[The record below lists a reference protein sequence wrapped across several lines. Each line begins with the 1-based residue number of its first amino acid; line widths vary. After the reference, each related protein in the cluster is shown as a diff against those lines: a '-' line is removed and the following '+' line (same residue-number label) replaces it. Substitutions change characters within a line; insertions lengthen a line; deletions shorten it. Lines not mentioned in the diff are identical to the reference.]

1 MNETTNNKT
10 LDNLRYV
17 FILIGVAAL
26 LISYFLVFT
35 KYNEKNDALSSE
47 VDSLNEEYSELKK
60 KAKYVPEKKEATEEN
75 NLLEELIYSE
85 FDGGLSYQA
94 EIMDTYNLK
103 NDKKVSIPGLT
114 LSQPASA
121 YTFKNGYESNAM
133 SYSFTTTG
141 TYNDMKEVL
150 KYFDSYEGKRKV
162 PTSVTFSY
170 NDVEQTVTLSLNV
183 TEYSVEGEEREQLP
197 VNVSAYDKGVKNV
210 FFEEIIIN

>member
-35 KYNEKNDALSSE
+35 KYNEKNDTLSSE

-150 KYFDSYEGKRKV
+150 KYFENYEGKRKV